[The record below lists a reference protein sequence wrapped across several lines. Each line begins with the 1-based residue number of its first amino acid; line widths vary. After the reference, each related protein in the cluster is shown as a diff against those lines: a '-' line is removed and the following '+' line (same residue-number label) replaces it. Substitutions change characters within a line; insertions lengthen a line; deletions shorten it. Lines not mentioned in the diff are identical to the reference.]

1 MGLRFAPLRC
11 PVPGLGA
18 DLSGAGESYRHEH
31 TEEESTDVGE
41 ERDTTA
47 ARARGVDQRGVTLEE
62 LVEEPAPE
70 EDPRRDVDPE
80 YQHKGVDARVGI
92 EHEIGAQH
100 GGDRPAGAKIR
111 YLRVGRGAE

>member
-62 LVEEPAPE
+62 LVEEPAGPSMY
-70 EDPRRDVDPE
+70 RRWSSTGMVRRSNVALCGMP
-80 YQHKGVDARVGI
+80 QSAVPARRRWRR
-92 EHEIGAQH
+92 A
-100 GGDRPAGAKIR
+100 RR
-111 YLRVGRGAE
+111 GRRRACAAS